1 MDYYKILGLSTSATL
16 DQIKKFRKRGVRE
29 VPKISIL
36 EVGPRD
42 GLQSEPE
49 ILPTEVKKEFIT
61 RTIDAGIKQI
71 EVTSF
76 VHPKKVPQMADAEK
90 LVESLPEN
98 DDVTYIGLIM
108 NQRGFERA
116 RDCGIDEVGMVI
128 VSTDTYNMKNQN
140 VVTQESIDNWLS
152 IAAEAKSAGIRTS
165 VVIACSFGCPYEGEI
180 DPEHIASIAEQVL
193 KGKPDVLGLADS
205 VGVAVPSQIKKTF
218 SLIKELAPSIPLRTH
233 LHNTRNTGLANAAAA
248 VEAGVSIIDASTGG
262 IGGCPFAPRATGNIP
277 TDDLLYML
285 DRSGV
290 ETGVDLRQVVKTTD
304 WLEEQL
310 GRAVPAMVP
319 KAGIFPENAEINM
332 Q

>member
-1 MDYYKILGLSTSATL
+1 VSK
-16 DQIKKFRKRGVRE
+16 V
-29 VPKISIL
+29 SIL

-49 ILPTEVKKEFIT
+49 ILPTEIKKEFIT
-61 RTIDAGIKQI
+61 RTINAGIKNI

-90 LVESLPEN
+90 LVESLPDR

-140 VVTQESIDNWLS
+140 VVTQQSIDNWLD
-152 IAAEAKSAGIRTS
+152 IASSAKSAGIRTS
-165 VVIACSFGCPYEGEI
+165 VVIACSFGCPYEGEV
-180 DPEHIASIAEQVL
+180 DPEHIASIAEQIL
-193 KGKPDVLGLADS
+193 KGEPDVIGLADS
-205 VGVAVPSQIKKTF
+205 VGVAVPNQVKTTF
-218 SLIKELAPSIPLRTH
+218 ALIKDLAPTIPLRTH

-248 VEAGVSIIDASTGG
+248 VEAGVTIIDASTGG
-262 IGGCPFAPRATGNIP
+262 IGGCPFAPKATGNIP

-285 DRSGV
+285 DRSGI
-290 ETGVDLRQVVKTTD
+290 ETGVNLKEIVKTTD
-304 WLEEQL
+304 WLENQL
-310 GRAVPAMVP
+310 GRSVPAMVP

>member
-1 MDYYKILGLSTSATL
+1 MSK
-16 DQIKKFRKRGVRE
+16 V
-29 VPKISIL
+29 SIL

-49 ILPTEVKKEFIT
+49 ILPTEIKKEFIT
-61 RTIDAGIKQI
+61 RTINAGIKNI

-90 LVESLPEN
+90 LVESLPDR

-140 VVTQESIDNWLS
+140 VVTQQSIDNWLD
-152 IAAEAKSAGIRTS
+152 IASSAKSAGIRTS
-165 VVIACSFGCPYEGEI
+165 VVIACSFGCPYEGEV
-180 DPEHIASIAEQVL
+180 DPEHVASIAEQIL
-193 KGKPDVLGLADS
+193 KGEPDVIGLADS
-205 VGVAVPSQIKKTF
+205 VGVAVPNQIKTTF
-218 SLIKELAPSIPLRTH
+218 ALIKDLAPTIPLRTH

-248 VEAGVSIIDASTGG
+248 VEAGVTIIDASTGG
-262 IGGCPFAPRATGNIP
+262 IGGCPFAPKATGNIP

-285 DRSGV
+285 DRSGI
-290 ETGVDLRQVVKTTD
+290 ETGVNLKEIVKTTD
-304 WLEEQL
+304 WLENQL
-310 GRAVPAMVP
+310 GRPVPAMVP

>member
-1 MDYYKILGLSTSATL
+1 MS
-16 DQIKKFRKRGVRE
+16 
-29 VPKISIL
+29 KISIL

-61 RTIDAGIKQI
+61 RTINAGIKQI

-165 VVIACSFGCPYEGEI
+165 VVIACSFGCPYEGEV

-193 KGKPDVLGLADS
+193 EGKPDVLGLADS
-205 VGVAVPSQIKKTF
+205 VGVAVPSQIKRTF
-218 SLIKELAPSIPLRTH
+218 SLVKELAPSIPLRTH

>member
-1 MDYYKILGLSTSATL
+1 MYTL

>member
-1 MDYYKILGLSTSATL
+1 LYTL
-16 DQIKKFRKRGVRE
+16 DLIKKSEKRGVRE

-61 RTIDAGIKQI
+61 RTINAGIKQI

-193 KGKPDVLGLADS
+193 EGKPDVLGLADS
-205 VGVAVPSQIKKTF
+205 VGVAVPSQIKRTF
-218 SLIKELAPSIPLRTH
+218 SLVKELAPSIPLRTH

-285 DRSGV
+285 DRSGI

>member
-1 MDYYKILGLSTSATL
+1 
-16 DQIKKFRKRGVRE
+16 
-29 VPKISIL
+29 
-36 EVGPRD
+36 
-42 GLQSEPE
+42 
-49 ILPTEVKKEFIT
+49 
-61 RTIDAGIKQI
+61 
-71 EVTSF
+71 
-76 VHPKKVPQMADAEK
+76 
-90 LVESLPEN
+90 
-98 DDVTYIGLIM
+98 M

>member
-1 MDYYKILGLSTSATL
+1 MSK
-16 DQIKKFRKRGVRE
+16 V
-29 VPKISIL
+29 SIL

-49 ILPTEVKKEFIT
+49 ILPTEIKKEFIT
-61 RTIDAGIKQI
+61 RTINAGIKNI

-90 LVESLPEN
+90 LVESLPER

-140 VVTQESIDNWLS
+140 VVTQQSIDNWLD
-152 IAAEAKSAGIRTS
+152 IASSAKSAGIRTS
-165 VVIACSFGCPYEGEI
+165 VVIACSFGCPYEGEV
-180 DPEHIASIAEQVL
+180 DPEHVASIAEQIL
-193 KGKPDVLGLADS
+193 KGEPDVIGLADS
-205 VGVAVPSQIKKTF
+205 VGVAVPNQVKTTF
-218 SLIKELAPSIPLRTH
+218 ALIKDLAPTIPLRTH

-248 VEAGVSIIDASTGG
+248 VEARVTIIDASTGG
-262 IGGCPFAPRATGNIP
+262 IGGCPFAPKATGNIP

-285 DRSGV
+285 DRSGI
-290 ETGVDLRQVVKTTD
+290 ETGVNLKEIVKTTD
-304 WLEEQL
+304 WLENQL
-310 GRAVPAMVP
+310 GRSVPAMVP

>member
-1 MDYYKILGLSTSATL
+1 MYTL
-16 DQIKKFRKRGVRE
+16 DLIKKSEKRGVRE
-29 VPKISIL
+29 VSKISIL

-49 ILPTEVKKEFIT
+49 ILPTEVRKEFIT
-61 RTIDAGIKQI
+61 RTINAGIKQI

-90 LVESLPEN
+90 LVESLPEK

-310 GRAVPAMVP
+310 GRSVPAMVP

>member
-1 MDYYKILGLSTSATL
+1 MSK
-16 DQIKKFRKRGVRE
+16 V
-29 VPKISIL
+29 SIL

-49 ILPTEVKKEFIT
+49 ILPTEIKKEFIT
-61 RTIDAGIKQI
+61 RTINAGIKNI

-90 LVESLPEN
+90 LVESLPER

-140 VVTQESIDNWLS
+140 VVTQQSIDNWLD
-152 IAAEAKSAGIRTS
+152 IASSAKSAGIRTS
-165 VVIACSFGCPYEGEI
+165 VVIACSFGCPYEGEV
-180 DPEHIASIAEQVL
+180 DPEHVASIAEQIL
-193 KGKPDVLGLADS
+193 KGEPDVIGLADS
-205 VGVAVPSQIKKTF
+205 VGVAVPNQVKTTF
-218 SLIKELAPSIPLRTH
+218 ALIKDLAPTIPLRTH

-248 VEAGVSIIDASTGG
+248 VEAGVTIIDASTGG
-262 IGGCPFAPRATGNIP
+262 IGGCPFAPKATGNIP

-285 DRSGV
+285 DRSGI
-290 ETGVDLRQVVKTTD
+290 ETGVNLKEIVKTTD
-304 WLEEQL
+304 WLENQL
-310 GRAVPAMVP
+310 GRSVPAMVP
-319 KAGIFPENAEINM
+319 KAGIFPENAEINT

>member
-1 MDYYKILGLSTSATL
+1 MS
-16 DQIKKFRKRGVRE
+16 
-29 VPKISIL
+29 KISIL

-61 RTIDAGIKQI
+61 RTINAGIKQI

-193 KGKPDVLGLADS
+193 EGKPDVLGLADS
-205 VGVAVPSQIKKTF
+205 VGVAVPSQIKRTF
-218 SLIKELAPSIPLRTH
+218 SLVKELAPSIPLRTH
-233 LHNTRNTGLANAAAA
+233 LHNTRNTGLANAVAA

-285 DRSGV
+285 DRSGI

>member
-1 MDYYKILGLSTSATL
+1 M
-16 DQIKKFRKRGVRE
+16 GVLY
-29 VPKISIL
+29 VSKISIL

-49 ILPTEVKKEFIT
+49 ILPTEIKKEFIT
-61 RTIDAGIKQI
+61 RTINAGIKNI

-90 LVESLPEN
+90 LVESLPDR

-140 VVTQESIDNWLS
+140 VVTQQSIDNWLD
-152 IAAEAKSAGIRTS
+152 IASLAKSAGIRTS
-165 VVIACSFGCPYEGEI
+165 VVIACSFGCPYEGEV
-180 DPEHIASIAEQVL
+180 DPEHIASIAEQIL
-193 KGKPDVLGLADS
+193 KGEPDVLGLADS
-205 VGVAVPSQIKKTF
+205 VGVAVPNQIKTTF
-218 SLIKELAPSIPLRTH
+218 SLIKDLAPTIPLRTH

-262 IGGCPFAPRATGNIP
+262 IGGCPFAPKATGNIP

-285 DRSGV
+285 DRSGI
-290 ETGVDLRQVVKTTD
+290 ETGVNLKEIVKTTN
-304 WLEEQL
+304 WLENQL
-310 GRAVPAMVP
+310 GRSVPAMVP

>member
-1 MDYYKILGLSTSATL
+1 MS
-16 DQIKKFRKRGVRE
+16 
-29 VPKISIL
+29 KISIL

-61 RTIDAGIKQI
+61 RTINAGIKQI

-193 KGKPDVLGLADS
+193 EGKPDVLGLADS
-205 VGVAVPSQIKKTF
+205 VGVAVPSQIKRTF
-218 SLIKELAPSIPLRTH
+218 SLVKELAPSIPLRTH

-285 DRSGV
+285 DRSGI

>member
-1 MDYYKILGLSTSATL
+1 VSK
-16 DQIKKFRKRGVRE
+16 V
-29 VPKISIL
+29 SIL

-49 ILPTEVKKEFIT
+49 ILPTEIKKEFIT
-61 RTIDAGIKQI
+61 RTINAGIKNI

-90 LVESLPEN
+90 LVESLPDR

-140 VVTQESIDNWLS
+140 VVTQQSIDNWLD
-152 IAAEAKSAGIRTS
+152 IASSAKSAGIRTS
-165 VVIACSFGCPYEGEI
+165 VVIACSFGCPYEGEV
-180 DPEHIASIAEQVL
+180 DPEHVASIAEQIL
-193 KGKPDVLGLADS
+193 KGKPDVIGLADS
-205 VGVAVPSQIKKTF
+205 VGVAVPNQVKTTF
-218 SLIKELAPSIPLRTH
+218 TLIKDLAPTIPLRTH

-248 VEAGVSIIDASTGG
+248 VEAGVTIIDASTGG
-262 IGGCPFAPRATGNIP
+262 IGGCPFAPKATGNIP

-285 DRSGV
+285 DRSGIQ
-290 ETGVDLRQVVKTTD
+290 TGVNLKEIVKTTD
-304 WLEEQL
+304 WLENQL
-310 GRAVPAMVP
+310 GRPVPAMVP

>member
-1 MDYYKILGLSTSATL
+1 MSK
-16 DQIKKFRKRGVRE
+16 V
-29 VPKISIL
+29 SIL

-49 ILPTEVKKEFIT
+49 ILPTEIKKEFIT
-61 RTIDAGIKQI
+61 RTINAGIKNI

-90 LVESLPEN
+90 LVESLPDR

-140 VVTQESIDNWLS
+140 VVTQQSIDNWLD
-152 IAAEAKSAGIRTS
+152 IASSAKSAGIRTS
-165 VVIACSFGCPYEGEI
+165 VVIACSFGCPYEGEV
-180 DPEHIASIAEQVL
+180 DPEHVASIAEQIL
-193 KGKPDVLGLADS
+193 KGEPDVIGLADS
-205 VGVAVPSQIKKTF
+205 VGVAVPNQVKTTF
-218 SLIKELAPSIPLRTH
+218 ALIKDLAPTIPLRTH

-248 VEAGVSIIDASTGG
+248 VEAGVTIIDASTGG
-262 IGGCPFAPRATGNIP
+262 IGGCPFAPKATGNIP

-285 DRSGV
+285 DRSGI
-290 ETGVDLRQVVKTTD
+290 ETGVNLKEIVKTTG
-304 WLEEQL
+304 WLEKHL
-310 GRAVPAMVP
+310 GRPVPAMVP

>member
-1 MDYYKILGLSTSATL
+1 MS
-16 DQIKKFRKRGVRE
+16 
-29 VPKISIL
+29 KISIL

-61 RTIDAGIKQI
+61 RTINAGIKQI

>member
-1 MDYYKILGLSTSATL
+1 M
-16 DQIKKFRKRGVRE
+16 
-29 VPKISIL
+29 PKISIL

-180 DPEHIASIAEQVL
+180 DPEHIASIAEQIL
-193 KGKPDVLGLADS
+193 EGKPDVLGLADS
-205 VGVAVPSQIKKTF
+205 VGVAVPSQIKETF
-218 SLIKELAPSIPLRTH
+218 SLIKELDPSIPLRTH

-285 DRSGV
+285 DRSGI

>member
-1 MDYYKILGLSTSATL
+1 MSK
-16 DQIKKFRKRGVRE
+16 V
-29 VPKISIL
+29 SIL

-61 RTIDAGIKQI
+61 RTINAGIKNI
-71 EVTSF
+71 EVSSF

-90 LVESLPEN
+90 LVESLPDR

-140 VVTQESIDNWLS
+140 VVTQQSIDNWLD
-152 IAAEAKSAGIRTS
+152 IASSAKSAGIRTS
-165 VVIACSFGCPYEGEI
+165 VVIACSFGCPYEGEV
-180 DPEHIASIAEQVL
+180 DPEHIASIAEQIL
-193 KGKPDVLGLADS
+193 KGEPDVIGLADS
-205 VGVAVPSQIKKTF
+205 VGVAVPNQVKTTF
-218 SLIKELAPSIPLRTH
+218 ALIKDLAPTIPLRTH

-262 IGGCPFAPRATGNIP
+262 IGGCPFAPKATGNIP

-285 DRSGV
+285 DRSGI
-290 ETGVDLRQVVKTTD
+290 ETGVNLKEIVKTTD
-304 WLEEQL
+304 WLETQL
-310 GRAVPAMVP
+310 GRPVPAMVP
-319 KAGIFPENAEINM
+319 KAGIFPENAEINI

>member
-1 MDYYKILGLSTSATL
+1 MLHLITN
-16 DQIKKFRKRGVRE
+16 KKSIDGVLY
-29 VPKISIL
+29 VSKVSIL

-49 ILPTEVKKEFIT
+49 ILPTEIKKEFIT
-61 RTIDAGIKQI
+61 RTINAGIKNI

-90 LVESLPEN
+90 LVESLPDR

-140 VVTQESIDNWLS
+140 VVTQQSIDNWLD
-152 IAAEAKSAGIRTS
+152 IASSAKSAGIRTS
-165 VVIACSFGCPYEGEI
+165 VVIACSFGCPYEGEV
-180 DPEHIASIAEQVL
+180 DPEHIASIAEQIL
-193 KGKPDVLGLADS
+193 KGEPDVLGLADS
-205 VGVAVPSQIKKTF
+205 VGVAVPNQIKTTF
-218 SLIKELAPSIPLRTH
+218 SLIKDLAPTIPLRTH

-262 IGGCPFAPRATGNIP
+262 IGGCPFAPKATGNIP

-285 DRSGV
+285 DRSGI
-290 ETGVDLRQVVKTTD
+290 ETGVNLKEIVKTTN
-304 WLEEQL
+304 WLENQL
-310 GRAVPAMVP
+310 GRSVPAMVP

>member
-1 MDYYKILGLSTSATL
+1 MS
-16 DQIKKFRKRGVRE
+16 
-29 VPKISIL
+29 KISIL

-61 RTIDAGIKQI
+61 RTINAGIKQI

-152 IAAEAKSAGIRTS
+152 IADEAKSAGIRAS

-193 KGKPDVLGLADS
+193 EGKPDVLGLADS
-205 VGVAVPSQIKKTF
+205 VGVAVPSQIKRTF
-218 SLIKELAPSIPLRTH
+218 SLVKELAPSIPLRTH

-285 DRSGV
+285 DRSGI

>member
-1 MDYYKILGLSTSATL
+1 MSK
-16 DQIKKFRKRGVRE
+16 V
-29 VPKISIL
+29 SIL

-49 ILPTEVKKEFIT
+49 ILPTEIKKEFIT
-61 RTIDAGIKQI
+61 RTINAGIKNI

-90 LVESLPEN
+90 LVESLPDR

-140 VVTQESIDNWLS
+140 VVTQQSIDNWLD
-152 IAAEAKSAGIRTS
+152 IASSAKSAGIRTS
-165 VVIACSFGCPYEGEI
+165 VVIACSFGCPYEGEV
-180 DPEHIASIAEQVL
+180 DPEYIASIAEQIL
-193 KGKPDVLGLADS
+193 KGEPDVLGLADS
-205 VGVAVPSQIKKTF
+205 VGVAVPNQIKTTF
-218 SLIKELAPSIPLRTH
+218 SLIKDLAPTIPLRTH

-262 IGGCPFAPRATGNIP
+262 IGGCPFAPKATGNIP

-285 DRSGV
+285 DRSGI
-290 ETGVDLRQVVKTTD
+290 ETGVNLKEIVKTTN
-304 WLEEQL
+304 WLENQL
-310 GRAVPAMVP
+310 GRSVPAMVP

>member
-1 MDYYKILGLSTSATL
+1 MS
-16 DQIKKFRKRGVRE
+16 
-29 VPKISIL
+29 KISIL

-61 RTIDAGIKQI
+61 RTINAGIKQI

-193 KGKPDVLGLADS
+193 EGKPDVLGLADS
-205 VGVAVPSQIKKTF
+205 VGVAVPSQIKRTF
-218 SLIKELAPSIPLRTH
+218 SLVKELAPSIPLRTH

-285 DRSGV
+285 DRSGI
-290 ETGVDLRQVVKTTD
+290 ETGVDLRQVVKTTG

>member
-1 MDYYKILGLSTSATL
+1 MT
-16 DQIKKFRKRGVRE
+16 
-29 VPKISIL
+29 KISIL

-49 ILPTEVKKEFIT
+49 IIPTEVKKEFIT
-61 RTIDAGIKQI
+61 KTIDAGIKKL

-76 VHPKKVPQMADAEK
+76 VHPKKVPQMADAEQ
-90 LVESLPEN
+90 LVESLPDR

-108 NQRGFERA
+108 NQKGFERA

-140 VVTQESIDNWLS
+140 VVTQESIDNWLN
-152 IAAEAKSAGIRTS
+152 IASEAKSAGIRTS
-165 VVIACSFGCPYEGEI
+165 VVIACAFGCPYEGEV
-180 DPEHIASIAEQVL
+180 DPEDIASIAEKVL
-193 KGKPDVLGLADS
+193 QGEPDVFGLADS
-205 VGVAVPSQIKKTF
+205 VGVAVPSQITETF
-218 SLIKELAPSIPLRTH
+218 SLIKQMAPSIPLRTH

-248 VEAGVSIIDASTGG
+248 VEAGVSIIDSSTGG
-262 IGGCPFAPRATGNIP
+262 IGGCPFAPKATGNIP

-285 DRSGV
+285 DRSGI
-290 ETGVDLRQVVKTTD
+290 ETGVDLRKVVETTE
-304 WLEEQL
+304 WLEGQL

>member
-1 MDYYKILGLSTSATL
+1 MS
-16 DQIKKFRKRGVRE
+16 
-29 VPKISIL
+29 KISIL

-180 DPEHIASIAEQVL
+180 DPEHIASIAEQIL
-193 KGKPDVLGLADS
+193 EGNPDVLGLADS

-285 DRSGV
+285 DRSGI

>member
-1 MDYYKILGLSTSATL
+1 MT
-16 DQIKKFRKRGVRE
+16 
-29 VPKISIL
+29 KISIL

-49 ILPTEVKKEFIT
+49 IIPTEVKKEFIT
-61 RTIDAGIKQI
+61 KTIDAGVKKL

-76 VHPKKVPQMADAEK
+76 VHPKKVPQMADAEQ
-90 LVESLPEN
+90 LVESLPDR

-108 NQRGFERA
+108 NQKGFERA

-140 VVTQESIDNWLS
+140 VVTQESIDNWLN
-152 IAAEAKSAGIRTS
+152 IASEAKSAGIRTS
-165 VVIACSFGCPYEGEI
+165 VVIACAFGCPYEGEV
-180 DPEHIASIAEQVL
+180 DPEDIASIAEKVL
-193 KGKPDVLGLADS
+193 QGEPDVFGLADS
-205 VGVAVPSQIKKTF
+205 VGVAVPSQITETF
-218 SLIKELAPSIPLRTH
+218 SLIKQMAPSIPLRTH

-248 VEAGVSIIDASTGG
+248 VEAGVSIIDSSTGG
-262 IGGCPFAPRATGNIP
+262 IGGCPFAPKATGNIP

-285 DRSGV
+285 DRSGI
-290 ETGVDLRQVVKTTD
+290 ETGVDLRKVVETTE
-304 WLEEQL
+304 WLEGQL
-310 GRAVPAMVP
+310 GRTVPAMVP

>member
-1 MDYYKILGLSTSATL
+1 MSK
-16 DQIKKFRKRGVRE
+16 V
-29 VPKISIL
+29 SIL

-61 RTIDAGIKQI
+61 RTINAGIKNI

-90 LVESLPEN
+90 LVESLPDR

-140 VVTQESIDNWLS
+140 VVTQQSIDNWLD
-152 IAAEAKSAGIRTS
+152 IASSAKSAGIRTS
-165 VVIACSFGCPYEGEI
+165 VVIACSFGCPYEGEV
-180 DPEHIASIAEQVL
+180 DPEHIASIAEQIL
-193 KGKPDVLGLADS
+193 KGEPDVIGLADS
-205 VGVAVPSQIKKTF
+205 VGVAVPNQVKTTF
-218 SLIKELAPSIPLRTH
+218 ALIKDLAPTIPLRTH

-262 IGGCPFAPRATGNIP
+262 IGGCPFAPKATGNIP

-285 DRSGV
+285 DRSGI
-290 ETGVDLRQVVKTTD
+290 ETGVNLKEIVKTTD
-304 WLEEQL
+304 WLEAQL
-310 GRAVPAMVP
+310 GRPVPAMVP
-319 KAGIFPENAEINM
+319 KAGIFPENAEINI

>member
-1 MDYYKILGLSTSATL
+1 MS
-16 DQIKKFRKRGVRE
+16 
-29 VPKISIL
+29 KISIL

-61 RTIDAGIKQI
+61 RTINAGIKQI

-180 DPEHIASIAEQVL
+180 DPEHIASIAEQIL

-205 VGVAVPSQIKKTF
+205 VGVAVPSQIKETF
-218 SLIKELAPSIPLRTH
+218 SLVKELAPSIPLRTH

-285 DRSGV
+285 DRSGI

>member
-1 MDYYKILGLSTSATL
+1 MS
-16 DQIKKFRKRGVRE
+16 
-29 VPKISIL
+29 KISIL

-61 RTIDAGIKQI
+61 RTINAGIKQI

-193 KGKPDVLGLADS
+193 EGKPDVLGLADS
-205 VGVAVPSQIKKTF
+205 VGVAVPSQIKRTF
-218 SLIKELAPSIPLRTH
+218 SLVKELAPSIPL
-233 LHNTRNTGLANAAAA
+233 
-248 VEAGVSIIDASTGG
+248 
-262 IGGCPFAPRATGNIP
+262 NIP

-285 DRSGV
+285 DRSGI

>member
-1 MDYYKILGLSTSATL
+1 MS
-16 DQIKKFRKRGVRE
+16 
-29 VPKISIL
+29 KISIL

-98 DDVTYIGLIM
+98 EDVTYIGLIM

-218 SLIKELAPSIPLRTH
+218 SLVKELAPSIPLRTH

>member
-1 MDYYKILGLSTSATL
+1 MLYVSK
-16 DQIKKFRKRGVRE
+16 V
-29 VPKISIL
+29 SIL

-61 RTIDAGIKQI
+61 RTINAGIKNI

-90 LVESLPEN
+90 LVESLPDR

-140 VVTQESIDNWLS
+140 VVTQQSIDNWLD
-152 IAAEAKSAGIRTS
+152 IASSAKSAGIRTS
-165 VVIACSFGCPYEGEI
+165 VVIACSFGCPYEGEV
-180 DPEHIASIAEQVL
+180 DPEHIASIAEQIL
-193 KGKPDVLGLADS
+193 KGEPDVIGLADS
-205 VGVAVPSQIKKTF
+205 VGVAVPNQVKTTF
-218 SLIKELAPSIPLRTH
+218 ALIKDLAPTIPLRTH

-262 IGGCPFAPRATGNIP
+262 IGGCPFAPKATGNIP

-285 DRSGV
+285 DRSGI
-290 ETGVDLRQVVKTTD
+290 ETGVNLKEIVKTTD
-304 WLEEQL
+304 WLETQL
-310 GRAVPAMVP
+310 GRPVPAMVP